1 MMHVCLF
8 DIDGTLLNTGGAG
21 QAAMEAAM
29 QSEFKANTSVEG
41 IYTVGRTDRAIL
53 NDLFAY
59 HGIEHDE
66 ITWRR
71 FLDAYLE
78 HLPQYLAKLEGLV
91 LPGIRALL
99 KQLSERE
106 DVAVGLLTGNYRESA
121 RLKLEHYKLFDHFE
135 FGGFGDVHFNRD
147 DVAHD
152 AMREV
157 HRHLNGSVSTE
168 RVWVIGD
175 TPADVRCGRAIG
187 ANVVA
192 VGTGVFSKK
201 DLEPTPPDY
210 YFDDFS
216 NPQSLLS
223 LLS

>member
-1 MMHVCLF
+1 MHVCLF

-21 QAAMEAAM
+21 QAAMEAAL
-29 QSEFKANTSVEG
+29 QSEFKANRSVEG

-53 NDLFAY
+53 NDLFAH
-59 HGIEHDE
+59 HGIEHNE
-66 ITWRR
+66 TTWNR
-71 FLDAYLE
+71 FLNAYLE
-78 HLPQYLAKLEGLV
+78 HLPQFLAKLEGLV

-106 DVAVGLLTGNYRESA
+106 DVAVGLLTGNYRQSA
-121 RLKLEHYKLFDHFE
+121 RIKLEHYELFDYFK
-135 FGGFGDVHFNRD
+135 FGGFGDVHFKRD
-147 DVAHD
+147 DVARD
-152 AMREV
+152 AVREV
-157 HRHLNGSVSTE
+157 QRHLNDSVSME

-175 TPADVRCGRAIG
+175 TPADVRCGRVVG
-187 ANVVA
+187 ANVIA
-192 VGTGVFSKK
+192 VGTGLFSRE
-201 DLEPTPPDY
+201 DLEETQPDY

>member
-1 MMHVCLF
+1 MHVCLF

-21 QAAMEAAM
+21 QAAMEAAI
-29 QSEFKANTSVEG
+29 QSEFKANPSVEG

-53 NDLFAY
+53 DDLFAH
-59 HGIEHDE
+59 HGIEHSE
-66 ITWRR
+66 TTWKR
-71 FLDAYLE
+71 FLDAYLG
-78 HLPQYLAKLEGLV
+78 HLPQYLAKLDGLV
-91 LPGIRALL
+91 LPGIRTLL
-99 KQLSERE
+99 KQLAERE
-106 DVAVGLLTGNYRESA
+106 DVAVGLLTGNYRQSA
-121 RLKLEHYKLFDHFE
+121 RIKLEHYELVDYFE

-147 DVAHD
+147 DVARD
-152 AMREV
+152 AMQEV
-157 HRHLNGSVSTE
+157 HRHLNGSISKE

-175 TPADVRCGRAIG
+175 TPADVRCGRAVG

-192 VGTGVFSKK
+192 VGTGVFSRE